1 MNKINLLGIEVK
13 CHNKREE
20 ILICIIKRGVK
31 DFYRTFKNK
40 PYSIGDAYYRLFGKI
55 ESLYFMDL
63 ISYDDYYK
71 MTDRFFEL
79 YQFTEET
86 AKNHK

>member
-1 MNKINLLGIEVK
+1 MKKINVLGINVK

-20 ILICIIKRGVK
+20 SLICIIKRGIK

-40 PYSIGDAYYRLFGKI
+40 PYSIADAYYRLFGKI

-63 ISYDDYYK
+63 INYDNFK
-71 MTDRFFEL
+71 LMTDRLFNL
-79 YQFTEET
+79 YIFTSEKAENN
-86 AKNHK
+86 K